1 MSNNDFEGL
10 DAIDRLKE
18 YESSLNLEF
27 ELGLLNDEYSGAA
40 VVFDDKNEFENE
52 DSDQALEALEAG
64 DLNRYLKARLFY
76 CPSYHNMN

>member
-18 YESSLNLEF
+18 FSQSLNLEF
-27 ELGLLNDEYSGAA
+27 ELDLLNDEYSGAA
-40 VVFDDKNEFENE
+40 LVFDDKNEFENE
-52 DSDQALEALEAG
+52 DSDQALEAG

-76 CPSYHNMN
+76 CPSYHNMY